1 MLAIDDERASAKSRV
16 VALRLT
22 LMTLRLM
29 ENWQRH
35 FRDPETAVL
44 LLAIAA
50 INGEKLLREDL
61 EHDRQDLRNPMP
73 VDRLTRCNI
82 NSIAV
87 ATGIN
92 RETARRKVN
101 ALADAGIV
109 VRNDDGSVNL
119 RSGLS
124 QQPELIQL
132 VRMQLETLNR
142 VSNELVRDGA
152 LKIEV
157 QP

>member
-1 MLAIDDERASAKSRV
+1 MAIDDERASAKSRV

-44 LLAIAA
+44 SLAIAA

-73 VDRLTRCNI
+73 VDRLTRCNL

-101 ALADAGIV
+101 ALADGHRGSQRRRIGQLAVRFVATAGADSACPHAAGDAEP
-109 VRNDDGSVNL
+109 RFERTG
-119 RSGLS
+119 
-124 QQPELIQL
+124 P
-132 VRMQLETLNR
+132 
-142 VSNELVRDGA
+142 
-152 LKIEV
+152 
-157 QP
+157 

>member
-1 MLAIDDERASAKSRV
+1 MLAIDDERASAKSCV

-22 LMTLRLM
+22 LLTLRLM

-61 EHDRQDLRNPMP
+61 EHNRQDLRNPMP
-73 VDRLTRCNI
+73 VSRLTRCNI
-82 NSIAV
+82 NSIAE

-109 VRNDDGSVNL
+109 VRNADGSVNL